1 MERTATALAARRR
14 STICLLTLAA
24 LAALVAD
31 AGDHGDAYVDV
42 LHDRPTTEG
51 GG

>member
-14 STICLLTLAA
+14 STIYLLTLAA

-31 AGDHGDAYVDV
+31 AGARAVAYLDV
-42 LHDRPTTEG
+42 LHDRPTTG
-51 GG
+51 GGG